1 MKREY
6 DFSKMKG
13 RKNPYAKRLTRQVTI
28 RMGTD
33 VVVYF
38 KRLALQTGI
47 PYQKLINLYLADCVE
62 SGRTPSLK
70 WSR

>member
-1 MKREY
+1 MKNEY
-6 DFSKMKG
+6 DFAKMKG

-33 VVVYF
+33 VIAYF
-38 KRLALQTGI
+38 KELAAVTGI

-62 SGRTPSLK
+62 
-70 WSR
+70 